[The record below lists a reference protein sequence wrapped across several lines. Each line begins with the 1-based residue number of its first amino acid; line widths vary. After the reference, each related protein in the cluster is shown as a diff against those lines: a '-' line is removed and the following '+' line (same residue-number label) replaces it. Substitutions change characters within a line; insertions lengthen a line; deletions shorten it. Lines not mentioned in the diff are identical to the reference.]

1 VFTSQ
6 PTLLIGPSDW
16 DAEVMPKTEFTERIA
31 ALWDLY
37 PEAPCAIVYGDRVHH
52 AELAYLTNLA
62 PKLEAAVALLF
73 PDGEPELHVGGGP
86 NMIGA
91 ARPLTFVTEL
101 KPLRGGEAIGRRAAE
116 SRARRSGA
124 PLLIG
129 GGYMPT
135 ALRQD
140 IVEAIGEPPIDA
152 TAQVWTLMRRTTKY
166 EQLAMYNTGV
176 ALGATVDAIVSAFEA
191 GAGVTDAVLAGERA
205 AYDDGAQDVR
215 TLFSLNGG
223 HTLQPFTAPIEQ
235 QVDPLQVYVA
245 VRRFNY
251 WAEGFDSISTKPQP
265 AFDKAQDLL
274 RLALAAIK
282 PGVDPADVEK
292 RVVTVMAPYR
302 PHPVTEGALV
312 SRIGMALEEPPH
324 TNAGAPLQAWEFCSV
339 RVGITDSAQNHAIA
353 SAMIRVRDEGLDVF
367 WSAAPNPIEWR
378 PPWWDKHTD

>member
-1 VFTSQ
+1 VLTSQ

-16 DAEVMPKTEFTERIA
+16 DAEVMPKSEFTGRIA
-31 ALWDLY
+31 ALWGLY
-37 PEAPCAIVYGDRVHH
+37 PEAPSAIVYGDRVHH
-52 AELAYLTNLA
+52 AELAYLTNLV

-73 PDGEPELHVGGGP
+73 PDDEPELHVGGGP

-140 IVEAIGEPPIDA
+140 MVEAIGAPPLDA
-152 TAQVWTLMRRTTKY
+152 TAPVWTRMRRTTVY
-166 EQLAMYNTGV
+166 DQLAMFNTGG
-176 ALGATVDAIVSAFEA
+176 ALGVAMEAIATACED
-191 GAGVTDAVLAGERA
+191 GACVTDAILAGERA

-223 HTLQPFTAPIEQ
+223 RTLQPFTMPLDQ
-235 QVDPLQVYVA
+235 QIDPLQVYVA

-251 WAEGFDSISTKPQP
+251 WAEGFYSISAKPQP
-265 AFDKAQDLL
+265 AFGKAEEVL
-274 RLALAAIK
+274 RLPLAAIK
-282 PGVDPADVEK
+282 PGVDPADLEK
-292 RVVTVMAPYR
+292 LVVTAMAPYS
-302 PHPVTEGALV
+302 PHPVTERALV
-312 SRIGMALEEPPH
+312 SRIGMALEEPPY
-324 TNAGAPLQAWEFCSV
+324 TNAGAPLEAGEFFSV
-339 RVGITDSAQNHAIA
+339 RVGITDAAQNHAIA
-353 SAMIRVRDEGLDVF
+353 SAMIRVREDGIDTF
-367 WSAAPNPIEWR
+367 WSA
-378 PPWWDKHTD
+378 

>member
-1 VFTSQ
+1 
-6 PTLLIGPSDW
+6 
-16 DAEVMPKTEFTERIA
+16 
-31 ALWDLY
+31 
-37 PEAPCAIVYGDRVHH
+37 
-52 AELAYLTNLA
+52 

-129 GGYMPT
+129 AGSMPPP
-135 ALRQD
+135 LRPD

-176 ALGATVDAIVSAFEA
+176 ALGATVDAIVSAYEA

-265 AFDKAQDLL
+265 PFDKAQNLL
-274 RLALAAIK
+274 RPPPPAIK
-282 PGVDPADVEK
+282 PGRDPPPAGK
-292 RVVTVMAPYR
+292 RAVT
-302 PHPVTEGALV
+302 
-312 SRIGMALEEPPH
+312 
-324 TNAGAPLQAWEFCSV
+324 
-339 RVGITDSAQNHAIA
+339 AIA
-353 SAMIRVRDEGLDVF
+353 PPPPPP
-367 WSAAPNPIEWR
+367 APQGP
-378 PPWWDKHTD
+378 

>member
-1 VFTSQ
+1 VLTSQ

-16 DAEVMPKTEFTERIA
+16 DAEVMPKPEFTGRIA
-31 ALWDLY
+31 ALWDPY
-37 PEAPCAIVYGDRVHH
+37 PEAPCAVVYGDRVHH
-52 AELAYLTNLA
+52 TELAYLTNLV

-73 PDGEPELHVGGGP
+73 PDNEPELHVGGGP
-86 NMIGA
+86 NMIAA

-116 SRARRSGA
+116 SRTRRPGT

-140 IVEAIGEPPIDA
+140 IVAAIGDTPLDA

-176 ALGATVDAIVSAFEA
+176 ALGVAMEAIAAACED
-191 GAGVTDAVLAGERA
+191 GAGVTDAILAGERA

-223 HTLQPFTAPIEQ
+223 RTLQPFTAPIEQ

-251 WAEGFDSISTKPQP
+251 WAEGFDSISIKPQP
-265 AFDKAQDLL
+265 PFDKAQEVL

-292 RVVTVMAPYR
+292 LVVTAMPPYR
-302 PHPVTEGALV
+302 PHPVTDGALV
-312 SRIGMALEEPPH
+312 SRIGIALEEPPY
-324 TNAGAPLQAWEFCSV
+324 TNASAPLQAWEFCSV
-339 RVGITDSAQNHAIA
+339 RVGVTDEAQNHAIA
-353 SAMIRVRDEGLDVF
+353 SAMIRVREDGIDTF
-367 WSAAPNPIEWR
+367 WSADNRER
-378 PPWWDKHTD
+378 E